1 MFRRKAYN
9 RLLAWKRNGGGTA
22 MLIEGARRVGKSTVA
37 EEFAR
42 NEYDSYALVD
52 FTRMDAKFRQTLLDM
67 RNDLDGLF
75 LYLCAALGVT
85 LTPHRSLVIFDEV
98 QMFPQAREFIKHLV
112 ADGRFDY
119 IETGS
124 LISINANARDILIP
138 SEEESMRMGPMD
150 FEEFLWAMGEEAL
163 ARMIR
168 HAFESGVSLP
178 DSLHRKASRLWRE
191 YMLVG
196 GMPQS
201 VAAYAPARDMAAADR
216 AKRLVLKLYRED
228 IGKYGG
234 LAAKRVRAVFNAIPG
249 QLAKHEKKLVYS
261 QVEEGSRSRDFMTA
275 FAWMRE
281 AATINLCIL
290 AEDPSL
296 GLALS
301 ADDTVVKCYMA
312 DTGLLSTMAFS
323 SDGPSLRVPPS
334 AAGRGRRE
342 RGHAC
347 RERGRPAAGHGR
359 TRPVLLCEVIQ
370 HTRGTYGNR
379 LPDRAPVPGRSDETA
394 NQPHRGQVR

>member
-9 RLLAWKRNGGGTA
+9 RLLAWKQNGGGTA

-37 EEFAR
+37 EESAR

-52 FTRMDAKFRQTLLDM
+52 FTRMDAEFRQTLLDM

-178 DSLHRKASRLWRE
+178 DSLHRKASRLWHE

-201 VAAYAPARDMAAADR
+201 VAAYAPPGTWPRRTAPSAWCSNCIGRTSVNTAVWRQSACARYSMQSR
-216 AKRLVLKLYRED
+216 ASWRSMRRNWSIAKS
-228 IGKYGG
+228 
-234 LAAKRVRAVFNAIPG
+234 KRVP
-249 QLAKHEKKLVYS
+249 
-261 QVEEGSRSRDFMTA
+261 
-275 FAWMRE
+275 
-281 AATINLCIL
+281 
-290 AEDPSL
+290 
-296 GLALS
+296 
-301 ADDTVVKCYMA
+301 
-312 DTGLLSTMAFS
+312 
-323 SDGPSLRVPPS
+323 
-334 AAGRGRRE
+334 
-342 RGHAC
+342 
-347 RERGRPAAGHGR
+347 
-359 TRPVLLCEVIQ
+359 
-370 HTRGTYGNR
+370 
-379 LPDRAPVPGRSDETA
+379 LP
-394 NQPHRGQVR
+394 

>member
-9 RLLAWKRNGGGTA
+9 RLLAWKQNGGGTA

-37 EEFAR
+37 EESAR

-52 FTRMDAKFRQTLLDM
+52 FTRMDAEFRQTLLDM

-163 ARMIR
+163 VRMIR

-178 DSLHRKASRLWRE
+178 DSLHRKASRLWHE

-261 QVEEGSRSRDFMTA
+261 QVEEG
-275 FAWMRE
+275 
-281 AATINLCIL
+281 
-290 AEDPSL
+290 P
-296 GLALS
+296 
-301 ADDTVVKCYMA
+301 
-312 DTGLLSTMAFS
+312 
-323 SDGPSLRVPPS
+323 
-334 AAGRGRRE
+334 
-342 RGHAC
+342 
-347 RERGRPAAGHGR
+347 
-359 TRPVLLCEVIQ
+359 
-370 HTRGTYGNR
+370 
-379 LPDRAPVPGRSDETA
+379 APVTS
-394 NQPHRGQVR
+394 

>member
-1 MFRRKAYN
+1 MFRRKAYD
-9 RLLAWKRNGGGTA
+9 RLLAWKEADDRTA

-37 EEFAR
+37 EEFAK
-42 NEYDSYALVD
+42 NEYESYALID
-52 FTRMDAKFRQTLLDM
+52 FTRVDAEFKQTFLDL

-75 LYLCAALGVT
+75 LYLSAALGVT
-85 LTPHRSLVIFDEV
+85 LTQHQSLVIFDEV
-98 QMFPQAREFIKHLV
+98 QMFPPAREFIKHLV

-124 LISINANARDILIP
+124 LISINANVKDILIP
-138 SEEESMRMGPMD
+138 SEEESIRMGPMD
-150 FEEFLWAMGEEAL
+150 FEEFLWAMGEDAL
-163 ARMIR
+163 VRMIR
-168 HAFESGVSLP
+168 HAFDSGVALP

-196 GMPQS
+196 GMPQA
-201 VAAYAPARDMAAADR
+201 VAAYAPARNMAAADR

-234 LAAKRVRAVFNAIPG
+234 LAAKRVRAVFDAIPG
-249 QLAKHEKKLVYS
+249 QLAKHEKKLVYT

-281 AATINLCIL
+281 AATVNLCTL

-301 ADDTVVKCYMA
+301 ADDTVVKCYYGRHRPA
-312 DTGLLSTMAFS
+312 VYHGV
-323 SDGPSLRVPPS
+323 LRGRPV
-334 AAGRGRRE
+334 AAGCVPSGAAGCRRRE
-342 RGHAC
+342 RGHAR
-347 RERGRPAAGHGR
+347 RERGRPAAGRGR
-359 TRPVLLCEVIQ
+359 P
-370 HTRGTYGNR
+370 
-379 LPDRAPVPGRSDETA
+379 
-394 NQPHRGQVR
+394 

>member
-52 FTRMDAKFRQTLLDM
+52 FTRMDAEFRQTFLDM

-85 LTPHRSLVIFDEV
+85 LTPHRSLAIFDEV
-98 QMFPQAREFIKHLV
+98 QMFPQAREFIKPLV

-124 LISINANARDILIP
+124 LISINANVRDILIP

-234 LAAKRVRAVFNAIPG
+234 LAAKRVRAVSMQSRASWRSMRRNWSI
-249 QLAKHEKKLVYS
+249 AK
-261 QVEEGSRSRDFMTA
+261 SRR
-275 FAWMRE
+275 
-281 AATINLCIL
+281 
-290 AEDPSL
+290 
-296 GLALS
+296 
-301 ADDTVVKCYMA
+301 
-312 DTGLLSTMAFS
+312 
-323 SDGPSLRVPPS
+323 GP
-334 AAGRGRRE
+334 
-342 RGHAC
+342 
-347 RERGRPAAGHGR
+347 
-359 TRPVLLCEVIQ
+359 
-370 HTRGTYGNR
+370 
-379 LPDRAPVPGRSDETA
+379 APVTS
-394 NQPHRGQVR
+394 